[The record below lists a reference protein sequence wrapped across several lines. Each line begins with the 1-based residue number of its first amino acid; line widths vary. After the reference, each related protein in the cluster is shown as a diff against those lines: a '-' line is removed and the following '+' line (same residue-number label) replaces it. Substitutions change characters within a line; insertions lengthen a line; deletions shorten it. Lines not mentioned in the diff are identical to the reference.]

1 MSMNAM
7 ERGTS
12 PSAQLGNTLV
22 GIIVGLVI
30 GLGVALGVAF
40 YISKAPVNFSH
51 KNQNRTAEQD
61 AQETRKNKDWD
72 PNASLHGKNPVK
84 GPSAAQPAPAPVPV
98 GVEVVRKA
106 PIQTDPVPAKDT
118 KSSAAK
124 AIDPIGDLAKAKSS
138 GGASSDPFIYFVQA
152 GAYRTTQDA
161 EAQRAKLALAGHD
174 AKVSDREQSGYTVYR
189 VRIGPIDK
197 REDADRLKERLEAA
211 GTDSVVV
218 RLNR

>member
-1 MSMNAM
+1 MSAM

-12 PSAQLGNTLV
+12 FPAQKGSTVV
-22 GIIVGLVI
+22 GIIVGLVV

-40 YISKAPVNFSH
+40 YISKAPVNFAH

-61 AQETRKNKDWD
+61 AQEVRKNKDWD
-72 PNASLHGKNPVK
+72 PNASLQGKNPVK
-84 GPSAAQPAPAPVPV
+84 GPSAAQPAPEPVPA

-106 PIQTDPVPAKDT
+106 PAPAVAPEPTKDINP
-118 KSSAAK
+118 APAK

-138 GGASSDPFIYFVQA
+138 GSAKPDPFIYFVQA
-152 GAYRTTQDA
+152 GAYRTSQDA
-161 EAQRAKLALAGHD
+161 EAQRAKLALVGHD
-174 AKVSDREQSGYTVYR
+174 AKVSEREQSGYTVYR

-197 REDADRLKERLEAA
+197 REDADRLKERLETS

>member
-1 MSMNAM
+1 MSAT
-7 ERGTS
+7 ERGIS
-12 PSAQLGNTLV
+12 LPAQKGNTVV
-22 GIIVGLVI
+22 GVIVGLVI

-40 YISKAPVNFSH
+40 YISKAPVNFAH

-61 AQETRKNKDWD
+61 AQEVRKNKDWD

-84 GPSAAQPAPAPVPV
+84 GPSAAQPAPAPEPVPA

-106 PIQTDPVPAKDT
+106 PVSTDPVPAKDT
-118 KSSAAK
+118 KSSSAK
-124 AIDPIGDLAKAKSS
+124 AVDPIGDLAKAKTS
-138 GGASSDPFIYFVQA
+138 GVASSDPFIYFVQA
-152 GAYRTTQDA
+152 GAYRTSQDA

-174 AKVSDREQSGYTVYR
+174 AKVSEREQSGYTVYR

-197 REDADRLKERLEAA
+197 REDADRLKERLETS